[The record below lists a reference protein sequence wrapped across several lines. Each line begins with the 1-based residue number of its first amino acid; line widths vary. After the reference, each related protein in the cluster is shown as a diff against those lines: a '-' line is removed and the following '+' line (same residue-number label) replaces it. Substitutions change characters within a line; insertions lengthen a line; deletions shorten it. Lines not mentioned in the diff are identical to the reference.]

1 MENACY
7 GYDSGDKDSVYHCVT
22 TTGEYEGG
30 NVTEE
35 EFKVVC
41 KQK

>member
-1 MENACY
+1 MEEGCSGY
-7 GYDSGDKDSVYHCVT
+7 GRVKDSVYHRVT